1 MSRFTRSILAMIAY
15 LIGAAI
21 LIWIV
26 AHYFLFPAMEAA
38 HGATAHQKRQLMATS
53 RLMLM
58 VVLFVLS
65 VVTFMLFRVR
75 RFFFPRPSEK
85 PQRTQYVDAWAEA
98 GRRAEAPP
106 EDNDAS

>member
-1 MSRFTRSILAMIAY
+1 MSRFTRSILAMVAY

-21 LIWIV
+21 LISIV
-26 AHYFLFPAMEAA
+26 GHYFLFPAMQAA
-38 HGATAHQKRQLMATS
+38 HGASAPQKRQLMATS

-58 VVLFVLS
+58 VVLFVLG
-65 VVTFMLFRVR
+65 VVTLMLFRVR
-75 RFFFPRPSEK
+75 RFFSPRPTEK

-106 EDNDAS
+106 LDDEA